1 MGKRRRDSEVSSSSD
16 SSASS
21 SSTSTSDGSS
31 TDSFVASRRKKSS
44 KKDTSP
50 DRIQKNPSN
59 PKASGSGKTS
69 AASVALSR
77 LIQATFGGAGE
88 EIPVPAQG
96 AAVEEDGEASEI
108 GAPARA
114 VAAAGGEAQERPNPA
129 VGQALLQLASFIEA
143 QQAPKSNR
151 KKRLKPS
158 IKQSRRM
165 LKRLRRGVSNKRV
178 GQLKSKYRLDVE
190 DSMDFKVPSIDFEM
204 HLKLQKLLGPS
215 TGKGVNDVEKSLYK
229 VQQSMLPIFSV
240 LAFLESKELEGD
252 AGKAVRHLAELIGR
266 SYFDVSDLRRRNILE
281 LVGPA
286 IIPLLEDRDIFE
298 VSEGRDLFG
307 SSVMKRL
314 SKSGRFV
321 RELVD
326 LDVGG
331 QRKGKLPARER
342 LSLPPSLG
350 QQSSYQGRQNNHSSG
365 RTGNIRDDNNSQ
377 RQPDFRDARNGV
389 GDQGRQVPGSASR
402 WNDNQQD
409 WSNNRYAIDL
419 IYSLSSSPPALALS
433 IIGGRIRHFWRAW
446 GLISADPWILNVVR
460 NGLELE
466 FESPPTMLRFPSSA
480 RMGVEQLSIGRD
492 EVSSLIQKGAAV
504 RASRIRFVSQM
515 FIIKKQSGG
524 FRPIIN
530 LKSLNQFVVY
540 RHFKMENLASLRHLI
555 MKGDWMVKLDLKDAY
570 LTVPVHKDFH
580 DFLQFVW
587 EGEVFQFTCFCLAW
601 PQPLGHLLSF

>member
-1 MGKRRRDSEVSSSSD
+1 
-16 SSASS
+16 
-21 SSTSTSDGSS
+21 
-31 TDSFVASRRKKSS
+31 
-44 KKDTSP
+44 
-50 DRIQKNPSN
+50 
-59 PKASGSGKTS
+59 
-69 AASVALSR
+69 L
-77 LIQATFGGAGE
+77 GGAGE
-88 EIPVPAQG
+88 EVPASG
-96 AAVEEDGEASEI
+96 RDGDAGGME
-108 GAPARA
+108 APAGA
-114 VAAAGGEAQERPNPA
+114 VAAANGVAAADGVAQERPIPA

-143 QQAPKSNR
+143 QHAPQSSR

-165 LKRLRRGVSNKRV
+165 LKRLRRGASNKRV

-204 HLKLQKLLGPS
+204 HLKLRKLLGPS
-215 TGKGVNDVEKSLYK
+215 TGKGVNEVEKTLYK
-229 VQQSMLPIFSV
+229 VQQSMLPVLSV

-252 AGKAVRHLAELIGR
+252 AGKAVRHLAELVGR

-281 LVGPA
+281 IVGPA
-286 IIPLLEDRDIFE
+286 IIPLLEDREIFE
-298 VSEGRDLFG
+298 VSEGKDLFG

-331 QRKGKLPARER
+331 QRKGKLPVRER
-342 LSLPPSLG
+342 VSLPSSHD
-350 QQSSYQGRQNNHSSG
+350 QQSSYRGRQTQTNHSSG
-365 RTGNIRDDNNSQ
+365 GAGNIRDDNGNKRHAPQ
-377 RQPDFRDARNGV
+377 FRQPESRDTRNGV
-389 GDQGRQVPGSASR
+389 GDQGRQGPGSASR
-402 WNDNQQD
+402 WNKNQQD
-409 WSNNRYAIDL
+409 WSDNRYAIDL
-419 IYSLSSSPPALALS
+419 IYSLSSSPPPIALS

-466 FESPPTMLRFPSSA
+466 FESPPTMLNFPSNA
-480 RMGVEQLSIGRD
+480 RMGEEQLNIGRD
-492 EVSSLIQKGAAV
+492 ELRSLIQKGAVV
-504 RASRIRFVSQM
+504 RASTIRFVCQM

-555 MKGDWMVKLDLKDAY
+555 VKGDWMVKLDLKYAY
-570 LTVPVHKDFH
+570 LTVPVHRDFH
-580 DFLQFVW
+580 EFLQFIW
-587 EGEVFQFTCFCLAW
+587 EGEVFQFTCLCFGLASAPW
-601 PQPLGHLLSF
+601 AFTKL